1 MREADFGLID
11 RFLQGDG
18 TAFDE
23 LVRKRQR
30 EVYNLAYRMTRNAED
45 ARDLSQEAF
54 LQVYRKVNRFDRRSS
69 LSTWLYRI
77 VVNLCLNH
85 LNRGSRSAS
94 PVADQQPEVADPSEG
109 SLERL
114 QERERQDALARAI
127 ATLPPQQ
134 RASLTLRVHE
144 HLSHREIAEILGVSE
159 ATAKVHYFH
168 AVKAL
173 RGKLGH
179 LRDGA

>member
-1 MREADFGLID
+1 MREADFELID

-45 ARDLSQEAF
+45 ARDVSQEAF
-54 LQVYRKVNRFDRRSS
+54 LQVYRNLSRFDRRSS

-85 LNRGSRSAS
+85 LSRGSRALYAA
-94 PVADQQPEVADPSEG
+94 VDQQPDPVDLSEG
-109 SLERL
+109 SLARL
-114 QERERQDALARAI
+114 EERERADALARAI
-127 ATLPPQQ
+127 ETLPPQQ
-134 RASLTLRVHE
+134 RASLTLRVHH
-144 HLSHREIAEILGVSE
+144 HLAHREIADILGVSE

-168 AVKAL
+168 AVQAL
-173 RGKLGH
+173 RRKLAH
-179 LRDGA
+179 WREGA

>member
-1 MREADFGLID
+1 MP
-11 RFLQGDG
+11 
-18 TAFDE
+18 
-23 LVRKRQR
+23 
-30 EVYNLAYRMTRNAED
+30 
-45 ARDLSQEAF
+45 
-54 LQVYRKVNRFDRRSS
+54 
-69 LSTWLYRI
+69 
-77 VVNLCLNH
+77 
-85 LNRGSRSAS
+85 S
-94 PVADQQPEVADPSEG
+94 PVADQRPELADPSEG

-114 QERERQDALARAI
+114 QEKERQDALARAI
-127 ATLPPQQ
+127 ETLPPQQ
-134 RASLTLRVHE
+134 RASLTLRVHQ

>member
-1 MREADFGLID
+1 MREADFELID

-45 ARDLSQEAF
+45 ARDVSQEAF
-54 LQVYRKVNRFDRRSS
+54 VQVYRHLSRFDRRSS

-85 LNRGSRSAS
+85 LSRGSRSLYATVDQH
-94 PVADQQPEVADPSEG
+94 PDPADSSEG
-109 SLERL
+109 SLAQLEEKERA
-114 QERERQDALARAI
+114 DALARAI
-127 ATLPPQQ
+127 DTLPPQQ
-134 RASLTLRVHE
+134 RASLTLRIHH
-144 HLSHREIAEILGVSE
+144 HLAHREIAEILGVSE

-168 AVKAL
+168 AVQAL
-173 RGKLGH
+173 RRKLAH
-179 LRDGA
+179 WRDST

>member
-1 MREADFGLID
+1 MREADFELID

-30 EVYNLAYRMTRNAED
+30 EVYNLAYRMTRNADD
-45 ARDLSQEAF
+45 ARDVSQEAF
-54 LQVYRKVNRFDRRSS
+54 LQVYRNLSRFDRRSS

-85 LNRGSRSAS
+85 LNRGSRALYATVDQH
-94 PVADQQPEVADPSEG
+94 PDPADLAKG
-109 SLERL
+109 SLARL
-114 QERERQDALARAI
+114 EEREQADALTRAI
-127 ATLPPQQ
+127 ETLPPQQ
-134 RASLTLRVHE
+134 RASLTLRVHH
-144 HLSHREIAEILGVSE
+144 HLAHREIAEILGVSE

-168 AVKAL
+168 AVQTL
-173 RGKLGH
+173 RRKLAH
-179 LRDGA
+179 WREGA

>member
-30 EVYNLAYRMTRNAED
+30 EVYNLAYRMTRNTED

-54 LQVYRKVNRFDRRSS
+54 LQVYRNLQRFDRRSS

-77 VVNLCLNH
+77 VVNLCLNY
-85 LNRGSRSAS
+85 LNRGSRTPP
-94 PVADQQPEVADPSEG
+94 PVAGQQPELADPSEG

-114 QERERQDALARAI
+114 QEKERHDALAQAI
-127 ATLPPQQ
+127 ETLPPQQ
-134 RASLTLRVHE
+134 RASLTLRVHH
-144 HLSHREIAEILGVSE
+144 HLSHREIAEILGVTE

-173 RGKLGH
+173 RGRLGH
-179 LRDGA
+179 FRDGT

>member
-1 MREADFGLID
+1 MREADFELID

-45 ARDLSQEAF
+45 ARDVSQEAF
-54 LQVYRKVNRFDRRSS
+54 LQVYRNLSRFDRRSS
-69 LSTWLYRI
+69 LSTWMYRI
-77 VVNLCLNH
+77 VVNLSLNH
-85 LNRGSRSAS
+85 LNRGSRSPLPAT
-94 PVADQQPEVADPSEG
+94 DQQPELADPSQG
-109 SLERL
+109 SLGRL
-114 QERERQDALARAI
+114 EEKERQDALARAI
-127 ATLPPQQ
+127 ETLPPKQ
-134 RASLTLRVHE
+134 RASLTLRVH
-144 HLSHREIAEILGVSE
+144 HQLAHREIAEILGVTE

-173 RGKLGH
+173 RQKLAH
-179 LRDGA
+179 LREGA

>member
-1 MREADFGLID
+1 MREADFELID

-23 LVRKRQR
+23 LVRRRQR

-45 ARDLSQEAF
+45 ARDIAQEAF
-54 LQVYRKVNRFDRRSS
+54 LQVYRNLSRFDRRSS

-85 LNRGSRSAS
+85 LSRGSRSLHAS
-94 PVADQQPEVADPSEG
+94 VDQHPDLADLSEG
-109 SLERL
+109 SLARL
-114 QERERQDALARAI
+114 EERERADALARAI
-127 ATLPPQQ
+127 ETLPPQQ
-134 RASLTLRVHE
+134 RASLTLRVHQ
-144 HLSHREIAEILGVSE
+144 HLAHREIAEILGVSE

-168 AVKAL
+168 AVQAL
-173 RGKLGH
+173 RRKLAH
-179 LRDGA
+179 WREDA

>member
-1 MREADFGLID
+1 MREADFELID

-45 ARDLSQEAF
+45 ARDVSQEAF
-54 LQVYRKVNRFDRRSS
+54 IQVYRNLSRFDRRSS
-69 LSTWLYRI
+69 LSTWVYRI

-85 LNRGSRSAS
+85 LNRGSRSPLRA
-94 PVADQQPEVADPSEG
+94 ADQQPELADPSEG
-109 SLERL
+109 SLGRL
-114 QERERQDALARAI
+114 EEKERQDALARAI
-127 ATLPPQQ
+127 ETLPPKQ
-134 RASLTLRVHE
+134 RASLTLRVHH
-144 HLSHREIAEILGVSE
+144 HLAHREIAEIMGVTE

-173 RGKLGH
+173 RQKLAH
-179 LRDGA
+179 LREGA

>member
-54 LQVYRKVNRFDRRSS
+54 LQVYRNLNRFDRRSS

-85 LNRGSRSAS
+85 LNRGSRAPY

-114 QERERQDALARAI
+114 QEKERQDALARAI
-127 ATLPPQQ
+127 ETLPPQQ
-134 RASLTLRVHE
+134 RASLTLRVH
-144 HLSHREIAEILGVSE
+144 HQLSHREIAEILGVSE

-179 LRDGA
+179 LRDRS

>member
-1 MREADFGLID
+1 MREADFELID

-45 ARDLSQEAF
+45 ARDVSQEAF
-54 LQVYRKVNRFDRRSS
+54 LQVYRHVSRFDRRSS

-85 LNRGSRSAS
+85 LSRGSRAQCAAIDQH
-94 PVADQQPEVADPSEG
+94 PEPADSSEG
-109 SLERL
+109 SLARL
-114 QERERQDALARAI
+114 EEREQTDALARAI
-127 ATLPPQQ
+127 ETLPPQQ
-134 RASLTLRVHE
+134 RASLTLRVHH
-144 HLSHREIAEILGVSE
+144 HLAHREIADILGVSE

-168 AVKAL
+168 AVQAL
-173 RGKLGH
+173 RRKLAH
-179 LRDGA
+179 WREGA

>member
-54 LQVYRKVNRFDRRSS
+54 LQVYRNLNRFDRRSS

-85 LNRGSRSAS
+85 LNRGSRAPY
-94 PVADQQPEVADPSEG
+94 PVADQPEVADPSRG

-114 QERERQDALARAI
+114 QEKEREDALARAI
-127 ATLPPQQ
+127 ETLPPQQ
-134 RASLTLRVHE
+134 RASLTLRVH
-144 HLSHREIAEILGVSE
+144 HQLSHREIAEILGVTE

-179 LRDGA
+179 LRDRS

>member
-11 RFLQGDG
+11 RFLRGDG

-54 LQVYRKVNRFDRRSS
+54 LQVYRNLNRFDRRSS

-85 LNRGSRSAS
+85 LNRGSRLPS
-94 PVADQQPEVADPSEG
+94 PMADQRPEWADPSEG

-114 QERERQDALARAI
+114 QEKERQDALARAI
-127 ATLPPQQ
+127 ETLPPQQ
-134 RASLTLRVHE
+134 RASLTLRVHQ

>member
-1 MREADFGLID
+1 MREADFELID

-45 ARDLSQEAF
+45 ARDVSQEAF
-54 LQVYRKVNRFDRRSS
+54 LQVYRNLSRFDRRSS

-85 LNRGSRSAS
+85 LNRGSRALYATVDQHPD
-94 PVADQQPEVADPSEG
+94 PVDLSKG
-109 SLERL
+109 SLARL
-114 QERERQDALARAI
+114 EESEQADALTRAI
-127 ATLPPQQ
+127 ETLPPQQ
-134 RASLTLRVHE
+134 RASLTLRVHH
-144 HLSHREIAEILGVSE
+144 HLAHREIADILGVSE

-168 AVKAL
+168 AVQAL
-173 RGKLGH
+173 RRKLAHWREGT
-179 LRDGA
+179 

>member
-1 MREADFGLID
+1 MREADFELID

-45 ARDLSQEAF
+45 ARDVSQEAF
-54 LQVYRKVNRFDRRSS
+54 LQVYRHLSRFDRRSS

-85 LNRGSRSAS
+85 LSRGSRAQHAAIDQH
-94 PVADQQPEVADPSEG
+94 PEPADSSEG
-109 SLERL
+109 SLARL
-114 QERERQDALARAI
+114 EEREQADALTRAI
-127 ATLPPQQ
+127 ETLPPQQ
-134 RASLTLRVHE
+134 RASLTLRVHH
-144 HLSHREIAEILGVSE
+144 HLAHREIAEILGVSE

-168 AVKAL
+168 AVQAL
-173 RGKLGH
+173 RRKLAH
-179 LRDGA
+179 WREGA

>member
-11 RFLQGDG
+11 RFLRGDG

-54 LQVYRKVNRFDRRSS
+54 LQVYRNLNRFDRRSS

-85 LNRGSRSAS
+85 LNRSSRLHS
-94 PVADQQPEVADPSEG
+94 PAADQQPEVADLSEG

-114 QERERQDALARAI
+114 QKKERQDALARAI
-127 ATLPPQQ
+127 QTLPPQQ
-134 RASLTLRVHE
+134 RASLTLRVHQ

>member
-1 MREADFGLID
+1 LREADFGLID

-54 LQVYRKVNRFDRRSS
+54 LQVYRNLSRFDRRSS

-85 LNRGSRSAS
+85 LNRGSRSPHS
-94 PVADQQPEVADPSEG
+94 LADQQPEVADPSEG
-109 SLERL
+109 SLDRL
-114 QERERQDALARAI
+114 QEQERQEALARAI
-127 ATLPPQQ
+127 DTLPPQQ
-134 RASLTLRVHE
+134 RASLTLRVH
-144 HLSHREIAEILGVSE
+144 HQLSHREIAEILGVSE

-168 AVKAL
+168 AVKSL
-173 RGKLGH
+173 RGRLGH
-179 LRDGA
+179 LRHGA

>member
-1 MREADFGLID
+1 LRGADFELID

-18 TAFDE
+18 AAFDE
-23 LVRKRQR
+23 LVRRRQR
-30 EVYNLAYRMTRNAED
+30 DVYNLAYRMTRNAED

-54 LQVYRKVNRFDRRSS
+54 LQVYRNLNRFDRRSS

-85 LNRGSRSAS
+85 LNRGSRSWR
-94 PVADQQPEVADPSEG
+94 PVSDQQPDVADPSKG
-109 SLERL
+109 SLDRL
-114 QERERQDALARAI
+114 QEQERQDALARAI
-127 ATLPPQQ
+127 ETLPPQQ
-134 RASLTLRVHE
+134 RASLTLRVHQE
-144 HLSHREIAEILGVSE
+144 LSHREIAEILGVSE

-173 RGKLGH
+173 RSKLGH
-179 LRDGA
+179 LREKT

>member
-1 MREADFGLID
+1 LREADFELID

-45 ARDLSQEAF
+45 ARDVSQVAF
-54 LQVYRKVNRFDRRSS
+54 LQVYRNLSRFDRRSS
-69 LSTWLYRI
+69 FSTWLYRI

-85 LNRGSRSAS
+85 LNRGSHSLHS
-94 PVADQQPEVADPSEG
+94 LGDQQSELADSSEG
-109 SLERL
+109 SLGRLEEKERD
-114 QERERQDALARAI
+114 EALARAI
-127 ATLPPQQ
+127 ETLPPQQ
-134 RASLTLRVHE
+134 RASLTLRVHH
-144 HLSHREIAEILGVSE
+144 HLAHREIAEIMGISE

-173 RGKLGH
+173 RRKLAH
-179 LRDGA
+179 LREGA

>member
-1 MREADFGLID
+1 MREADFELID

-23 LVRKRQR
+23 LVGKRQR

-45 ARDLSQEAF
+45 ARDVSQEAF
-54 LQVYRKVNRFDRRSS
+54 LQVYRNLSRFDRRSS

-85 LNRGSRSAS
+85 LSRGSRALYATVDQHPD
-94 PVADQQPEVADPSEG
+94 PVDLSEG
-109 SLERL
+109 SLARL
-114 QERERQDALARAI
+114 EEREQIDALARAI
-127 ATLPPQQ
+127 ETLPPQQ
-134 RASLTLRVHE
+134 RASLTLRVHH
-144 HLSHREIAEILGVSE
+144 HLAHREIADILGVSE

-168 AVKAL
+168 AVQAL
-173 RGKLGH
+173 RRKLAHWREGT
-179 LRDGA
+179 

>member
-1 MREADFGLID
+1 LREADFELID

-45 ARDLSQEAF
+45 ARDVSQEAF
-54 LQVYRKVNRFDRRSS
+54 LQVYRNLSRFDRRSS

-85 LNRGSRSAS
+85 LSRGSRSLYTALDGH
-94 PVADQQPEVADPSEG
+94 PDPADLSEG
-109 SLERL
+109 SLARL
-114 QERERQDALARAI
+114 EEREQADALTRAI
-127 ATLPPQQ
+127 ETLPPQQ
-134 RASLTLRVHE
+134 RASLTLRVHH
-144 HLSHREIAEILGVSE
+144 HLAHREIAEIIGVSE

-168 AVKAL
+168 AVQAL
-173 RGKLGH
+173 RRKLAH
-179 LRDGA
+179 WREGA